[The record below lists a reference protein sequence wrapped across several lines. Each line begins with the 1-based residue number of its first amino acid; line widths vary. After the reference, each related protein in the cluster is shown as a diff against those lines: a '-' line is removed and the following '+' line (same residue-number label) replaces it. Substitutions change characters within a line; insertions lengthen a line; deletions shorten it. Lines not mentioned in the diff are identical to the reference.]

1 MFFTSSGEHNEA
13 GILMSSTLAGLPES
27 LQVREA
33 MVEKRMRKLNYA
45 IREMNPPKLVGE
57 EIADITIVSWGST
70 KNIVREAM
78 KMLEDE
84 KITVNHLHIK
94 YINPFHTAAVKEILE
109 NTNKTLIVEQ
119 NFTGQMRDYIRMKT
133 GFNIQFLLNRYDGE
147 PLLPTQI
154 VDKVKEVV
162 KNE

>member
-1 MFFTSSGEHNEA
+1 
-13 GILMSSTLAGLPES
+13 
-27 LQVREA
+27 
-33 MVEKRMRKLNYA
+33 
-45 IREMNPPKLVGE
+45 VG
-57 EIADITIVSWGST
+57 
-70 KNIVREAM
+70 
-78 KMLEDE
+78 
-84 KITVNHLHIK
+84 
-94 YINPFHTAAVKEILE
+94 
-109 NTNKTLIVEQ
+109 Q